1 MQPDLLCGQNRFPA
15 HLDTPTTLDV
25 ASGAV
30 GGVENGEPGVDGSA
44 DRANGLF
51 DVEND
56 LTNNLDSVEA
66 STYII
71 WVSILENLTLFYA
84 NKRFCYLLYGKKK
97 NSTCNMQK

>member
-1 MQPDLLCGQNRFPA
+1 M
-15 HLDTPTTLDV
+15 

-66 STYII
+66 ST
-71 WVSILENLTLFYA
+71 
-84 NKRFCYLLYGKKK
+84 
-97 NSTCNMQK
+97 